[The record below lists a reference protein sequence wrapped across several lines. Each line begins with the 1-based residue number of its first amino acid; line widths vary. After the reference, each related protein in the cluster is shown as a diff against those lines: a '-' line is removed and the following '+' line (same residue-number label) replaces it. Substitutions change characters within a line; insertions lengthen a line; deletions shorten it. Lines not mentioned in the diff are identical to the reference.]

1 MKRMLAWFLILTM
14 ALPCLA
20 EAEEAAAT
28 LFLEPFSPETATPEP
43 LAPETMIPA
52 PGAQAEADGTAVAD
66 GGLELG
72 SSSVHYPRLTG
83 LGDEALEAAV
93 NELIQSRLGVTEY
106 LNRVALLL
114 SDPTGLTVTYD
125 ARLYGDVFTCVMEAS
140 GAVENSRPT
149 HVWTAVNIDLTDGH
163 AIGWDD
169 LFSQPEEALE
179 AIGAYLDER
188 VAPELSAHLSA
199 GSLAPLPEHFGLSPY
214 GLTLFYPIGQLS
226 TLQDEAGA
234 VTILWSEIQEH
245 LNLAEGDILDRVGAA
260 ENLSFP
266 EEALAKLTEALAE
279 GRIPGVPAAI
289 GQPVQEL
296 TDAYGL
302 QIDPDLYEGG
312 RMFLPDDRAFR
323 QVWLLTDALTERWDT
338 SVVQGLRADRLN
350 LLGLRTGLTTREEY
364 LAALGDPESSLAVNE
379 DRAINWRIVPGTSD
393 YYTVG
398 GYRLRLHVDEEG
410 VLRSVFIT
418 Q

>member
-1 MKRMLAWFLILTM
+1 MMKRMLAWFLIIAM
-14 ALPCLA
+14 ALPCFA
-20 EAEEAAAT
+20 GAEEAAT
-28 LFLEPFSPETATPEP
+28 LSLEPLVLET
-43 LAPETMIPA
+43 PA
-52 PGAQAEADGTAVAD
+52 PAADEQAEPAGITAED
-66 GGLELG
+66 GGIELG
-72 SSSVHYPRLTG
+72 GSNVHYPRLTG
-83 LGDEALEAAV
+83 FGDETLEAAV
-93 NELIQSRLGVTEY
+93 NELIQSRLGVADY
-106 LNRVALLL
+106 LNRVALLM

-125 ARLYGDVFTCVMEAS
+125 AQMLGDVFTCVMQAS
-140 GAVENSRPT
+140 GAVVNSRPT

-169 LFSQPEEALE
+169 LFTQPEEALE
-179 AIGAYLDER
+179 AIGAYLDES

-199 GSLAPLPEHFGLSPY
+199 GSLAPLPEHFGLSSY
-214 GLTLFYPIGQLS
+214 GLTLLYPIEQLS
-226 TLQDEAGA
+226 TLADRAGA

-245 LNLAEGDILDRVGAA
+245 LNLEEGSILDRIGAA

-266 EEALAKLTEALAE
+266 EDALAALTETLAE
-279 GRIPGVPAAI
+279 GSVPGIPAAI
-289 GQPVQEL
+289 GQSVQEL

-312 RMFLPDDRAFR
+312 RMFLPDDHAFR

-350 LLGLRTGLTTREEY
+350 LLGLRTGLTTRDEY
-364 LAALGDPESSLAVNE
+364 VAALGDPESSLAVNE

-393 YYTVG
+393 YYTIG
-398 GYRLRLHVDEEG
+398 SYRLRLHVDEEG